1 MVSPQFQIYSKPNI
15 HQEGA
20 QGGLIMYLHE
30 ILPTSPDV
38 ESLGQEQCNKKQ
50 PLHELHPLHHVVP
63 GRWMLPLGAQTASAA
78 DPPDLRQPPVP
89 QCCPH

>member
-1 MVSPQFQIYSKPNI
+1 MVSRQFQICSKPNI

-38 ESLGQEQCNKKQ
+38 ESLGQ
-50 PLHELHPLHHVVP
+50 
-63 GRWMLPLGAQTASAA
+63 GAVQ
-78 DPPDLRQPPVP
+78 
-89 QCCPH
+89 